1 MEPIEHR
8 VSKSKVKTRN
18 NKIVIRN
25 RNQITIPREY
35 AEYVG
40 ISEGEELKYDIT
52 DDGALIL
59 RPVITVPK
67 DQAWFW
73 TEKWQA
79 EEREVDEE
87 IRTGQISAPQNLE
100 DFIND
105 LEKL

>member
-1 MEPIEHR
+1 MGTIERRISAPRIRTR
-8 VSKSKVKTRN
+8 VK
-18 NKIVIRN
+18 KIVIRN

-35 AEYVG
+35 AEYVN
-40 ISEGEELKYDIT
+40 ISEGEELSYDIT

-59 RPVITVPK
+59 RPVITIPK

-79 EEREVDEE
+79 EEREADEE

-105 LEKL
+105 LKKL

>member
-1 MEPIEHR
+1 MKTVERRDPTPSVRTR
-8 VSKSKVKTRN
+8 VKKV
-18 NKIVIRN
+18 IIRS

-35 AEYVG
+35 TEYVKL
-40 ISEGEELKYDIT
+40 SEGEELKYDIT

-79 EEREVDEE
+79 EEKEVDEE
-87 IRTGQISAPQNLE
+87 IRTGQIGVPQNLE

-105 LEKL
+105 LDKL

>member
-1 MEPIEHR
+1 MKTIGR
-8 VSKSKVKTRN
+8 RAFQAKVKTRIN
-18 NKIVIRN
+18 RIVIRN

-40 ISEGEELKYDIT
+40 LSEGEELKYDIT

-100 DFIND
+100 DFIHD

>member
-1 MEPIEHR
+1 METIKRR
-8 VSKSKVKTRN
+8 VSNSKVKTRIT
-18 NKIVIRN
+18 KIVIRN

-40 ISEGEELKYDIT
+40 ISEGEELMYDIT

-67 DQAWFW
+67 NQAWFW

-100 DFIND
+100 DFIDD
-105 LEKL
+105 LKKL